1 MVSIFTPWAKKVMY
15 KYKEVGILGFIRGK
29 CRVYFYNK
37 INIFWKGCPYY
48 PKRGGK
54 DAGLYR
60 NLKKK

>member
-1 MVSIFTPWAKKVMY
+1 MY

-37 INIFWKGCPYY
+37 IKIFWKGCPYY